1 MLPDGFDWAT
11 LAVRMG
17 IAILAGAVVGWDRQR
32 VGKSAG
38 MRTHML
44 VSLGSCLFVMASGGA
59 GGGADALSHAIQGV
73 ATGVGFL
80 GGGVIL
86 HRSRHDERG
95 ATVKGL
101 TSAAA
106 MWLTAALGVASGAGL
121 WRLVGVAALAAV
133 VVLALIKPLERALFS
148 KPDDDDQP

>member
-11 LAVRMG
+11 LAARMG

-32 VGKSAG
+32 TGKSAG

-44 VSLGSCLFVMASGGA
+44 VSLGSCLFVLATMGGSH
-59 GGGADALSHAIQGV
+59 GPDSLSHAIQGV

-86 HRSRHDERG
+86 HRMRHDEHGASVRG
-95 ATVKGL
+95 M

-106 MWLTAALGVASGAGL
+106 IWVTAALGVASGVGL
-121 WRLVGVAALAAV
+121 WRLVALAIAAGLL
-133 VVLALIKPLERALFS
+133 VLALLKPLERALFS